1 MGLPTP
7 PRRSSPFARY
17 GPIIAIAA
25 VLAVVAV
32 VVIVARGRDGDGAS
46 ATASTSSVSVDD
58 LPPTYEEAQDAGP
71 DVDFGDRCDT
81 ATGNLAVPASLAPP
95 CVPVFSGDNGGA
107 TATGVT
113 GDTITVAY
121 YVPRPGSDAQAALQ
135 GLVDTPESTAQT
147 RIDFTEMMNAVYELY
162 GRQVDLVQVDAS
174 GEANDP
180 VAAKNDAVRI
190 AEEIGAFAAIGG
202 PGLTNAYADELT
214 SRGVL
219 CLQCGLVA
227 PDATY
232 QDNAPYMWGTSATPE
247 QFLVNVS
254 DYIGG
259 RLLGRNAEF
268 AGDPSMRETPRV
280 FGTIHLEL
288 DPPVFTEVEDVV
300 NEEGRDE
307 GWAPAA
313 EETYLLDVAR
323 APERAP
329 GIIARMK
336 QAGVTTIVF
345 LGDPVMPIYLTK
357 AATDQDY
364 FPEWV
369 VTGTGFT
376 DSTAVARLYDQDQW
390 AHAFGLSSLPVRT
403 PREIGDA
410 WRLHEWWYG
419 TPPPAQTNAPI
430 ILANLSLLFSGL
442 HMAGPDLTVDSY
454 RAGMFHLP
462 ARGGSV
468 TTPHVSFGDHGYF
481 TNLDGTPRLDYL
493 GIDDMTEIWW
503 DPTTTATDEG
513 GRTGAGVW
521 RYADG
526 GQRFLP
532 GTMPRTDPRAFV
544 REGSVVDYTAETLPS
559 DERAPDYPPWPG
571 SPAAGG

>member
-1 MGLPTP
+1 MGMPAA
-7 PRRSSPFARY
+7 PRRSSPIARY
-17 GPIIAIAA
+17 GPIIAILVVLVVVA
-25 VLAVVAV
+25 VIAVVA
-32 VVIVARGRDGDGAS
+32 RGGDSDEAS
-46 ATASTSSVSVDD
+46 PTPSVSVED
-58 LPPTYEEAQDAGP
+58 LPPTYDEAQERGL
-71 DVDFGDRCDT
+71 DVDFGARCDT
-81 ATGNLAVPASLAPP
+81 ETGTLKVPVSLAPP
-95 CVPVFSGDNGGA
+95 CVPVFNGDNGGA
-107 TATGVT
+107 TAKGVT
-113 GDTITVAY
+113 GDTVTVAY

-135 GLVDTPESTAQT
+135 GLVDTPEATAQT
-147 RIDFTEMMNAVYELY
+147 RTDFTQVMNEVYELY
-162 GRQVDLVQVDAS
+162 GRKVNLVQVDAS

-180 VAAKNDAVRI
+180 VAAKNDAVKI
-190 AEEIGAFAAIGG
+190 AEEIDAFAAISG
-202 PGLTNAYADELT
+202 PGLTNAYAEELT

-219 CLQCGLVA
+219 CIQCGLVA
-227 PDATY
+227 PDSTY
-232 QDNAPYMWGTSATPE
+232 QKNAPFMWASSATPE

-259 RLLGRNAEF
+259 RLLGRKAQF
-268 AGDPSMRETPRV
+268 AGDPALREKDRV

-288 DPPVFTEVEDVV
+288 DPPVFSEVEDVV
-300 NEEGRDE
+300 AEQSRES

-345 LGDPVMPIYLTK
+345 LGDPVMPIYLTQ
-357 AATDQDY
+357 AATEQDY

-376 DSTAVARLYDQDQW
+376 DTTAVARLYDQEQW

-403 PREIGDA
+403 PRELGDA
-410 WRLHEWWYG
+410 WTLHEWWFG
-419 TPPPAQTNAPI
+419 TPPPAQTSAPI

-442 HMAGPDLTVDSY
+442 HMAGPNVNVDTY
-454 RAGMFHLP
+454 QAGMFRLP
-462 ARGGSV
+462 PRGGEATS
-468 TTPHVSFGDHGYF
+468 PHVSFGDHGYF

-503 DPTTTATDEG
+503 DATSTATDEG
-513 GRTGAGVW
+513 GRTGPGVW

-526 GQRFLP
+526 GQRYLP
-532 GTMPRTDPRAFV
+532 GTMPSTESRAFV
-544 REGSVVDYTAETLPS
+544 EDGSVIEYNAATMPAAE
-559 DERAPDYPPWPG
+559 RGRDYPPWPG
-571 SPAAGG
+571 SPTAGS